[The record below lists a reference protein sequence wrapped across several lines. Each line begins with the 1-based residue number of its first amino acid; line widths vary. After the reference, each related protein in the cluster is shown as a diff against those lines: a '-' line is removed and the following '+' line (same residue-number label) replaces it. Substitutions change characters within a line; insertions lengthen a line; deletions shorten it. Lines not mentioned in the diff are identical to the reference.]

1 MPTAPRRLLIH
12 VGPPKTGTSAVQ
24 HYLRS
29 EATPGLL
36 YPQAGRWDDGAHHNL
51 VFNFFEDRRRPE
63 VVAEDA
69 DVLFAGIAAESAGHT
84 GDILI
89 SSEELVFQD
98 IGRFV
103 SAALAHLGGLVDTT
117 ELIVTYRDHFSRAA
131 SLYNQRVKDGFHL
144 ERRDPD
150 SYLRAEAE
158 SILYAPL
165 LARLS
170 AADVPVRLV
179 NYHPSADFLS
189 RFLAACGYA
198 PAGGVQDV
206 RRNVSLSV
214 PGMIVMLAANRA
226 AETAEERAGLFAAA
240 RRMKGFF
247 APSEFI
253 FRAGTFAEV
262 APLFEADRLALQ
274 SRFGIPLPETP
285 AEAPANCFHIDDA
298 TLARLARV
306 TAPLGGAG
314 ARLLAQALPFL
325 KR

>member
-1 MPTAPRRLLIH
+1 MPAAPRRLLIH

-36 YPQAGRWDDGAHHNL
+36 YPEAGRWADGAHHNL

-63 VVAEDA
+63 VVAEA
-69 DVLFAGIAAESAGHT
+69 AEVLFARIAAESAGQT
-84 GDILI
+84 GDIVI
-89 SSEELVFQD
+89 SSEELVSHD

-103 SAALAHLGGLVDTT
+103 AHAQAYLGALVDIT
-117 ELIVTYRDHFSRAA
+117 ELIFTYRDHFSRAA

-150 SYLRAEAE
+150 SYLRRDAETM
-158 SILYAPL
+158 LYAPL

-170 AADVPVRLV
+170 ATGFPVRLV
-179 NYHPSADFLS
+179 SYHPSASFLA
-189 RFLAACGYA
+189 RFLAACGYE

-214 PGMIVMLAANRA
+214 PGMIAVLAANRA
-226 AETAEERAGLFAAA
+226 AETTEDRASLFAEA
-240 RRMKGFF
+240 RKMKGFF
-247 APSEFI
+247 APSQFI
-253 FRAGTFAEV
+253 FGAEIFAEM

-274 SRFGIPLPETP
+274 SRFGIALPKTP
-285 AEAPANCFHIDDA
+285 TEAPENCFHIDDA
-298 TLARLARV
+298 TLARLAEI
-306 TAPLGGAG
+306 TATLGPPG
-314 ARLLAQALPFL
+314 ARLLAEARAFC
-325 KR
+325 RT